1 MDNKQLQILALI
13 MAANARVIGMQAGND
28 QRKVQGDSMMYSEDH
43 FLAEAVHLETL
54 SVQAINS

>member
-13 MAANARVIGMQAGND
+13 MAANARVIGMQAAND
-28 QRKVQGDSMMYSEDH
+28 QRKAQGDSMMYGEDH